1 MRKSALLLSAAVLIV
16 AGPALA
22 QTATPSPAQA
32 DADTTQQQTQ
42 AASPGTAN
50 GAVAGRTG
58 NTAGANAEGT
68 AAASPT
74 ATSEPQNGSDIIVT
88 ATRRSERLSNVP
100 IAVSAVG
107 QASLQN
113 SGGSDIRSL
122 NQLAPSLLISST
134 GNESNASARIRGIG
148 TVGDNPG
155 LESSVA
161 VFIDGVYRS
170 RTGVG
175 LNELGEIDRVEVLR
189 GPQGTLFGRNA
200 SAGLINIITRAPE
213 FDWHGNAEATY
224 GNYNQYR
231 FAGGLT
237 GPLIKDVLA
246 FRIDG
251 VTVNRDGFYK
261 NVTQGGGSE
270 ARANDRN
277 RYFIRGQLLFKPS
290 DKLSFRAIGD
300 FSRRNESCC
309 AAVYYNQVETTDPTA
324 NAAAVAP
331 FFVTSNADGA
341 VATNATNRVVD
352 ILRRQGAAYP
362 LAGNTPNPFNRE
374 VAITPGQT
382 FRNLTKDYG
391 GSLQADWN
399 LGGATLTSI
408 TAYREYK
415 SGNAGDVDY
424 TNVDLTHRA
433 ADGNAYRQFHTFTQE
448 ARLQGS
454 LFHDKLDWLVGG
466 FYSNEKLLLSD
477 NVVFG
482 AQYGTFAACRLVAN
496 ISPALAQQGLGQTGC
511 LSPTGR
517 ATVLGAFGGAGPLI
531 TGALDRLTGGAGVG
545 AGVNSVGDLASF
557 YRQKSENYAF
567 FTHNIFHLTDTLSI
581 TAGLRY
587 THERKSFSAKFN
599 NNNTICPVQ
608 QAALAPL
615 TTTQSGATAFA
626 QGIVTLTCT
635 GNSSSDLN
643 ALNPSDSFGEG
654 EFTGTAV
661 VSWKPTPALLT
672 YISYAK
678 GYKAGG
684 YNLDRSDLGGVNGV
698 LTPRSNA
705 DASGLRFNSEKVN
718 NYEVGAK
725 LNLHRFTL
733 NVAAFREEFKDF
745 QLNTFNGSIF
755 VVQNIEA
762 CKDSLNGQDSDNG
775 FNPVTGAQTG
785 ACSIA
790 SSNKPGVRSQGVE
803 LEASVTPIRQVQLT
817 AGYTYARTRFQHDL
831 IGSSTTGEPLD
842 RALFL
847 TPGNQ
852 LSNAPENVVTAAFT
866 WTPDIGTNGLS
877 GLLYVDSRTTSDY
890 NTGSDLA
897 PEKKQDGFSVVNAR
911 IGLRGRNQLWALE
924 FWGQNVFNQNYIQ
937 VAFNTP
943 FQGAGSSANV
953 AAFGGTGNA
962 LYSAFLAEPRTY
974 GVTLRTRF

>member
-1 MRKSALLLSAAVLIV
+1 MRMIAYLLSAAATAAIV
-16 AGPALA
+16 TPALA
-22 QTATPSPAQA
+22 QQATSTVEAQATPSQGTANASVDGQTSA
-32 DADTTQQQTQ
+32 ATDADTTR
-42 AASPGTAN
+42 AAS
-50 GAVAGRTG
+50 
-58 NTAGANAEGT
+58 
-68 AAASPT
+68 AAADT
-74 ATSEPQNGSDIIVT
+74 GGNASDIVIT

-107 QASLQN
+107 QEALQN

-200 SAGLINIITRAPE
+200 SAGLINIITRSPE

-224 GNYNQYR
+224 GNYDQKR
-231 FAGGLT
+231 VAAGIT
-237 GPLIKDVLA
+237 GPLIADKLA
-246 FRIDG
+246 FRVDG
-251 VTVNRDGFYK
+251 VFVKRDGFYK
-261 NVTQGGGSE
+261 NVTAANGSE
-270 ARANDRN
+270 SRVNDRD
-277 RYFIRGQLLFKPS
+277 RYFVRGQLLFNPTES
-290 DKLSFRAIGD
+290 LSFRLIGD
-300 FSRRNESCC
+300 YSHRKESCC
-309 AAVYYNQVETTDPTA
+309 GAVYYNQVETTDPTP
-324 NAAAVAP
+324 NAAGVAP
-331 FFVTSNADGA
+331 FFGTVNADGA
-341 VATNATNRVVD
+341 VVNNPTNRIVD
-352 ILRRQGAAYP
+352 ILRRQGAVFP
-362 LAGNTPNPFNRE
+362 QAGNTPNPFSRE

-382 FRNLTKDYG
+382 FRNTTKDYG
-391 GSLQADWN
+391 GSLQADWD

-408 TAYREYK
+408 TSYRQYK

-424 TNVDLTHRA
+424 TNIDLTRRS
-433 ADGNAYRQFHTFTQE
+433 ADGNAYRQFKTFTQE

-454 LFHDKLDWLVGG
+454 LFNDKLDWLIGG
-466 FYSNEKLLLSD
+466 FYSNEKLKLVD

-482 AQYGTFAACRLVAN
+482 AQYGQFAACRLVATV
-496 ISPALAQQGLGQTGC
+496 SPVAALQNQNNPGC
-511 LSPTGR
+511 MSAAGR
-517 ATVLGAFGGAGPLI
+517 ATIGGAFGPAGGLI
-531 TGALDRLTGGAGVG
+531 TSALDRLTGGPGLG
-545 AGVNSVGDLASF
+545 GGVNNVGDSGSI

-567 FTHNIFHLTDTLSI
+567 FTHNILHLTDTLSL
-581 TAGLRY
+581 TGGLRY
-587 THERKSFSAKFN
+587 THEKKTFNAKFN
-599 NNNTICPVQ
+599 NNNTVCPIQ

-615 TTTQSGATAFA
+615 TLTQSAATSFA

-635 GNSSSDLN
+635 GNSSTALN
-643 ALNPSDSFGEG
+643 ALDLNDSFGDG

-661 VSWKPTPALLT
+661 LSWKPFTKLLT
-672 YISYAK
+672 YASFAK

-698 LTPRSNA
+698 LSPRSNA
-705 DASGLRFNSEKVN
+705 DAAGLRFNAEKVN
-718 NYEVGAK
+718 NYELGAK
-725 LNLHRFTL
+725 FNTRGFTL
-733 NVAAFREEFKDF
+733 NVAAFRQEFSDF

-755 VVQNIEA
+755 VVQNVEA
-762 CKDSLNGQDSDNG
+762 CKDSLNGLDSDNG

-785 ACSIA
+785 TCPTNRSD
-790 SSNKPGVRSQGVE
+790 KPGVISQGVE
-803 LEASVTPIRQVQLT
+803 LEATMSPIKQVTFT
-817 AGYTYARTRFQHDL
+817 AGYTYADTFFRKNL
-831 IGSSTTGEPLD
+831 IGSSTTGEALD

-847 TPGNQ
+847 LPGKQ
-852 LSNAPENVVTAAFT
+852 LSNAPKNVVTTSFA
-866 WTPDIGTNGLS
+866 WTPDIGANGMS
-877 GLLYVDSRTTSDY
+877 GLIYVDSRLSSDY

-897 PEKKQDGFSVVNAR
+897 PEKKQDGFAVVNAR
-911 IGLRGRNQLWALE
+911 VGLRGKDQAWALE
-924 FWGQNVFNQNYIQ
+924 FWAQNVFNKNYIQ

-953 AAFGGTGNA
+953 AAYGGTGNA

-974 GVTLRTRF
+974 GLTLRSRF

>member
-1 MRKSALLLSAAVLIV
+1 MTMRLTAYLLSAATLALAAPV
-16 AGPALA
+16 AA
-22 QTATPSPAQA
+22 QTASSTATPTTPQDVQVPSQATANGDVNAQTTGA
-32 DADTTQQQTQ
+32 TDADTTATN
-42 AASPGTAN
+42 GT
-50 GAVAGRTG
+50 G
-58 NTAGANAEGT
+58 
-68 AAASPT
+68 AAASDLRN
-74 ATSEPQNGSDIIVT
+74 AGDIIVT

-107 QASLQN
+107 QEQLQN

-134 GNESNASARIRGIG
+134 GSEANASARIRGIG

-175 LNELGEIDRVEVLR
+175 LNELGEVDRVEVLR

-200 SAGLINIITRAPE
+200 SAGLINIITRSPE
-213 FDWHGNAEATY
+213 FNWHGNGEATY

-231 FAGGLT
+231 VAGGLT
-237 GPLIKDVLA
+237 GPLIGDSLA
-246 FRIDG
+246 FRVDG
-251 VTVNRDGFYK
+251 VYVKRDGFYD

-270 ARANDRN
+270 AHPNNRN
-277 RYFIRGQLLFKPS
+277 RYFLRGQLLFKPS
-290 DKLSFRAIGD
+290 DDLTVRIIGD
-300 FSRRNESCC
+300 YTHRNESCC
-309 AAVYYNQVETTDPTA
+309 AAVYYSQKETIDPTA
-324 NAAAVAP
+324 SAPGVAP
-331 FFVTSNADGA
+331 FFATVNTDGA
-341 VATNATNRVVD
+341 VAVSPTNRVVD
-352 ILRRQGAAYP
+352 ILRRQGAVYP
-362 LAGNTPNPFNRE
+362 LAGNNPDPFNRE

-382 FRNLTKDYG
+382 FRNRTVDYG
-391 GSLQADWN
+391 GSVQADWN
-399 LGGATLTSI
+399 LGGASLTSI
-408 TAYREYK
+408 TSYREYK
-415 SGNAGDVDY
+415 AGNAGDVDY
-424 TNVDLTHRA
+424 TNIDLTHRA

-454 LFHDKLDWLVGG
+454 LFNDKLDWLVGG
-466 FYSNEKLLLSD
+466 FYSKEKLRLVD

-496 ISPALAQQGLGQTGC
+496 ISPALAQQGLGASGC

-517 ATVLGAFGGAGPLI
+517 ATVLGAFGPAAGGLI
-531 TGALDRLTGGAGVG
+531 AAGLDRLTT
-545 AGVNSVGDLASF
+545 VNNVGDSGSI
-557 YRQKSENYAF
+557 YRQDSENYAF

-587 THERKSFSAKFN
+587 THEKKAFSADFN
-599 NNNTICPVQ
+599 NNNTVCPIQ

-615 TTTQSGATAFA
+615 TLSQSGATALA

-635 GNSSSDLN
+635 GNSSPALN
-643 ALNPSDSFGEG
+643 ALDLHDSFGDG

-661 VSWKPTPALLT
+661 VSWKPTPKLLT
-672 YISYAK
+672 YASYAK

-698 LTPRSNA
+698 LTPRTNA
-705 DASGLRFNSEKVN
+705 DAPGLRFNAEKVN

-725 LNLHRFTL
+725 FNTRGFTL
-733 NVAAFREEFKDF
+733 NVAAFREEFRDF

-762 CKDSLNGQDSDNG
+762 CKDSLNGLDVDNG

-785 ACSIA
+785 ACPVNRA
-790 SSNKPGVRSQGVE
+790 KKPGVISQGVE
-803 LEASVTPIRQVQLT
+803 AEFTISPARNFTVTG
-817 AGYTYARTRFQHDL
+817 GYTFSSTKFRKDL

-847 TPGNQ
+847 LPGSH
-852 LSNAPENVVTAAFT
+852 LSNAPVNVVTTSAS
-866 WTPDIGTNGLS
+866 WTPDIGSS
-877 GLLYVDSRTTSDY
+877 GMSALFYIDSRLTSDY

-897 PEKKQDGFSVVNAR
+897 PEKKQDGFALVNAR
-911 IGLRGRNQLWALE
+911 VGLRGRDQLWAIEL
-924 FWGQNVFNQNYIQ
+924 WAQNLLNKDYIQ

-953 AAFGGTGNA
+953 ARFGGTGNA

-974 GVTLRTRF
+974 GVTLRSRF

>member
-1 MRKSALLLSAAVLIV
+1 MRIHAFLLSAAVAAI
-16 AGPALA
+16 
-22 QTATPSPAQA
+22 ATPAFAQ
-32 DADTTQQQTQ
+32 DAKPVDATTQQQPQ
-42 AASPGTAN
+42 ATTDA
-50 GAVAGRTG
+50 
-58 NTAGANAEGT
+58 T
-68 AAASPT
+68 AAA
-74 ATSEPQNGSDIIVT
+74 AVDEPPVNQNDIIVT

-107 QASLQN
+107 QVALQN

-134 GNESNASARIRGIG
+134 GSESNASARIRGIG

-213 FDWHGNAEATY
+213 FDWHGNAEFTY
-224 GNYNQYR
+224 GNYNQFR
-231 FAGGLT
+231 TAGGIT
-237 GPLIKDVLA
+237 GPIVKDVLA
-246 FRIDG
+246 FRLDG
-251 VTVNRDGFYK
+251 VAVSRDGFYK

-270 ARANDRN
+270 SRINDRS
-277 RYFIRGQLLFKPS
+277 RIFLRGQLLFKPTDTIS
-290 DKLSFRAIGD
+290 IRAIGD
-300 FSRRNESCC
+300 YSRRNESCC
-309 AAVYYNQVETTDPTA
+309 GAVYYSQAETTDPTP

-331 FFVTSNADGA
+331 FFATVNTDGA
-341 VATNATNRVVD
+341 VATNPANRIVD
-352 ILRRQGAAYP
+352 ILRRQGAVYP
-362 LAGNTPNPFNRE
+362 LAGNTTTPFNRE
-374 VAITPGQT
+374 VAVTPGQT
-382 FRNLTKDYG
+382 FRNITKDYG
-391 GSLQADWN
+391 GSVQADWD

-415 SGNAGDVDY
+415 AGNAGDIDY
-424 TNVDLTHRA
+424 TSIDLTHRA

-454 LFHDKLDWLVGG
+454 LFSGKLDWLVGG
-466 FYSNEKLLLSD
+466 FYSKENLKLSD
-477 NVVFG
+477 NAVFG
-482 AQYGTFAACRLVAN
+482 AQYGQFAACRLVATV
-496 ISPALAQQGLGQTGC
+496 SPNVALQNQAAPGC
-511 LSPTGR
+511 LSAAGR
-517 ATVLGAFGGAGPLI
+517 ATLTGAFGAAGPLI
-531 TGALDRLTGGAGVG
+531 TAALDRLTGGPGLG
-545 AGVNSVGDLASF
+545 RGVNNVGDQGTLYTQDS
-557 YRQKSENYAF
+557 QNYAF
-567 FTHNIFHLTDTLSI
+567 FTHNILHLTDTLSV
-581 TAGLRY
+581 TGGLRY

-599 NNNTICPVQ
+599 NNNTVCPAQ

-615 TTTQSGATAFA
+615 TTTQSGATAYA

-635 GNSSSDLN
+635 GNSSSGLN

-654 EFTGTAV
+654 EFTGTAI
-661 VSWKPTPALLT
+661 VSWKPSPKLLT
-672 YISYAK
+672 YASYAK

-684 YNLDRSDLGGVNGV
+684 YNLDRSDLGGVLGV

-705 DASGLRFNSEKVN
+705 DAPGLRFNSEKVN
-718 NYEVGAK
+718 SYEVGAK
-725 LNLHRFTL
+725 FNTRSFTL

-785 ACSIA
+785 ACAIDR
-790 SSNKPGVRSQGVE
+790 SSKPGVISQGVE
-803 LEASVTPIRQVQLT
+803 LEATVTPIRQVQFT
-817 AGYTYARTRFQHDL
+817 AGYTYSHARFGRNL
-831 IGSSTTGEPLD
+831 VGSSTTGEPLD

-847 TPGNQ
+847 LPGNQ
-852 LSNAPENVVTAAFT
+852 VSNAPDNVVTTSFT
-866 WTPDIGTNGLS
+866 WTPDIGHNGLS
-877 GLLYVDSRTTSDY
+877 GLLYIDSRLSSDY

-897 PEKKQDGFSVVNAR
+897 PEKKQDGFALVNAR
-911 IGLRGRNQLWALE
+911 VGLRGKGQAWALE
-924 FWGQNVFNQNYIQ
+924 IWAQNVFNQNYIQ

-962 LYSAFLAEPRTY
+962 IYSAFLAEPRTY
-974 GVTLRTRF
+974 GLTLRGRF

>member
-1 MRKSALLLSAAVLIV
+1 MRTTALLLSAATMAIAV
-16 AGPALA
+16 PAFA
-22 QTATPSPAQA
+22 QDVPSSPAQP
-32 DADTTQQQTQ
+32 QTQ
-42 AASPGTAN
+42 PVSPTD
-50 GAVAGRTG
+50 VT
-58 NTAGANAEGT
+58 TAGNVDPAAPSRSVNEG
-68 AAASPT
+68 
-74 ATSEPQNGSDIIVT
+74 DIIVT

-107 QASLQN
+107 QAALQN
-113 SGGSDIRSL
+113 SGGNDIRSL

-134 GNESNASARIRGIG
+134 GSESNASARIRGIG

-213 FDWHGNAEATY
+213 FDWHGNGEFTY
-224 GNYNQYR
+224 GNYNQFR
-231 FAGGLT
+231 EAAGIT
-237 GPLIKDVLA
+237 GPIIKDVLA
-246 FRIDG
+246 FRLDG
-251 VTVNRDGFYK
+251 VAVNRDGFYR
-261 NVTQGGGSE
+261 NVTAANGSE
-270 ARANDRN
+270 ARINDRN
-277 RYFIRGQLLFKPS
+277 RYFVRGQLLFKPTDS
-290 DKLSFRAIGD
+290 LSFRMIGD
-300 FSRRNESCC
+300 YSRRNESCC
-309 AAVYYNQVETTDPTA
+309 GAVYYSQAETTDPTA
-324 NAAAVAP
+324 NAAGVAP
-331 FFVTSNADGA
+331 YFATTNADHA
-341 VATNATNRVVD
+341 VVTNASNRIVD

-362 LAGNTPNPFNRE
+362 LAGSTSNPFNRE
-374 VAITPGQT
+374 VAVTPGQT
-382 FRNLTKDYG
+382 YRNVTKDYG
-391 GSLQADWN
+391 GSVQADWD

-415 SGNAGDVDY
+415 AGNASDIDY
-424 TNVDLTHRA
+424 TNIDLTHRA

-454 LFHDKLDWLVGG
+454 LFSGKLDWLVGG
-466 FYSNEKLLLSD
+466 FYSKENLKLVD
-477 NVVFG
+477 NAVFG
-482 AQYGTFAACRLVAN
+482 SQYGQFAACRLVATV
-496 ISPALAQQGLGQTGC
+496 SPVVALQNQNAPGC
-511 LSPTGR
+511 LSAAGR
-517 ATVLGAFGGAGPLI
+517 ATLTGAFGAAGGLI
-531 TGALDRLTGGAGVG
+531 TSALDRLTGGPGLG
-545 AGVNSVGDLASF
+545 GGVNNVGDSGSI
-557 YRQKSENYAF
+557 YRQDSENYAF
-567 FTHNIFHLTDTLSI
+567 FTHNILHITDTLSI
-581 TAGLRY
+581 TGGLRY
-587 THERKSFSAKFN
+587 THERKAFSAKFN
-599 NNNTICPVQ
+599 NNNTVCPIQ

-615 TTTQSGATAFA
+615 TMSQSGATAFA

-635 GNSSSDLN
+635 GNSSSALN
-643 ALNPSDSFGEG
+643 ALNPSDSFGDG

-661 VSWKPTPALLT
+661 LSWKPTPKLLT
-672 YISYAK
+672 YVSYAK

-698 LTPRSNA
+698 LSVRSNA
-705 DASGLRFNSEKVN
+705 DAPGLRFNSEKVN
-718 NYEVGAK
+718 NYEIGAK
-725 LNLHRFTL
+725 FNTPGFTL

-762 CKDSLNGQDSDNG
+762 CKDSLNGADSDNG

-785 ACSIA
+785 ACAVNRSD
-790 SSNKPGVRSQGVE
+790 KPGVVSQGVE
-803 LEASVTPIRQVQLT
+803 LEATISPIRQVQFT
-817 AGYTYARTRFQHDL
+817 AGYTYSHARFSRNL
-831 IGSSTTGEPLD
+831 VGSSTTGEPLD

-847 TPGNQ
+847 LPGSQ
-852 LSNAPENVVTAAFT
+852 LSNAPDNVVTTSFA
-866 WTPDIGTNGLS
+866 WTPDLGHNGLS
-877 GLLYVDSRTTSDY
+877 GLLYVDSRLTSDY

-897 PEKKQDGFSVVNAR
+897 PEKKQDGFAIVNAR
-911 IGLRGRNQLWALE
+911 IGLRGKNQIWALE
-924 FWGQNVFNQNYIQ
+924 VWAQNVFNQNYIQ

-974 GVTLRTRF
+974 GITLRGRF